1 MAFARRRGVAGQAAV
16 APARV
21 DLGALGRPVGRN
33 AQSQQFLGREA
44 HHAAEGRVHIADAA
58 LQIARAQARDQRVLH
73 GLAKGQR
80 IAQIALGAQASAVV
94 AHQHGDHGHQ
104 GDGHQRHQGREHVGE
119 YAGRAVPAV
128 HAQHQ
133 GAARQVQQLLR
144 REHARAAP
152 GGAQQGQA
160 RAVRLGE
167 GHFLG
172 ARQVLADLGD
182 QQALQAVGA
191 DDKADD
197 VAALRQWQAD
207 LHHLRA
213 QAFGQQLEV
222 AGRVGRAVE
231 AARVGAGQHG
241 LRMGVLRA
249 QLVFP
254 LHVAVGRLGMGADLQ
269 ARIAPFDAH
278 QLAAHLQ
285 QLGGAGLPLGRVVV
299 GRVQRLQ
306 VLQVAVEGGAYVGH
320 GIGGVALQLV
330 LDLGG
335 LIASGQPDHGDEHA
349 GHQSDQQA
357 PQRPAPP
364 GSAPAAPGPAAFGR
378 GGRGQVQRIHRTR
391 CSRAGNWRRTC
402 ARRSRLISP
411 STTPAPSACCASTMP
426 QGSASRLWPQV
437 RRPFSWWPPWA
448 GASR

>member
-1 MAFARRRGVAGQAAV
+1 MKIAALQMVSEPDVRANLDQALALLRQARDQGAELAALPEYFCAMGLRDTDKLAYRESFGAGPIQDFLRRAARELQLWIVGGTLPLVADDDAHVLNSSLVFSPEGECV
-16 APARV
+16 ARY
-21 DLGALGRPVGRN
+21 DKI
-33 AQSQQFLGREA
+33 
-44 HHAAEGRVHIADAA
+44 HHVAEGRIHIADAA
-58 LQIARAQARDQRVLH
+58 LQVARAQARDQRVLH

-80 IAQIALGAQASAVV
+80 IAQVTLGTQAAAVV
-94 AHQHGDHGHQ
+94 AHQHGDHGDQ

-119 YAGRAVPAV
+119 HAGRAVPAV

-133 GAARQVQQLLR
+133 GAAGQIQQLLR

-160 RAVRLGE
+160 RAVGLGE

-191 DDKADD
+191 DDEADD
-197 VAALRQWQAD
+197 VAALRQRQAD

-213 QAFGQQLEV
+213 QALGQQLEV
-222 AGRVGRAVE
+222 AGRVGGAVQ

-241 LRMGVLRA
+241 LGVGVVRA

-254 LHVAVGRLGMGADLQ
+254 LHIAIGGLGMGADLQ
-269 ARIAPFDAH
+269 ARVAPLDAH

-285 QLGGAGLPLGRVVV
+285 QFGGAGLPFGGLVV

-306 VLQVAVEGGAYVGH
+306 VLQVAVERCAYVGH
-320 GIGGVALQLV
+320 GIGRVALQLV

-335 LIASGQPDHGDEHA
+335 LVAPGQPDHGDEHA
-349 GHQSDQQA
+349 QDQGDQQA
-357 PQRPAPP
+357 P
-364 GSAPAAPGPAAFGR
+364 
-378 GGRGQVQRIHRTR
+378 
-391 CSRAGNWRRTC
+391 
-402 ARRSRLISP
+402 
-411 STTPAPSACCASTMP
+411 
-426 QGSASRLWPQV
+426 
-437 RRPFSWWPPWA
+437 
-448 GASR
+448 